1 MVGPGLAFVVCFVS
15 AYVSSTNAAFS
26 HSTSAFSL
34 TTWADGCWISSSRY
48 TLSIPPRR
56 RARGATWQKV
66 TPNKLFGPKR
76 DYDAITANIIAKY
89 ICHTTTTA
97 LH

>member
-15 AYVSSTNAAFS
+15 AYFSSTNAAFS

-34 TTWADGCWISSSRY
+34 TTSADSCWISSSRY

-66 TPNKLFGPKR
+66 TPKKLCEPKR
-76 DYDAITANIIAKY
+76 DYDVIVAHILY
-89 ICHTTTTA
+89 
-97 LH
+97 